1 MSTFDFAQTADV
13 DEFEAGYKA
22 FKAGTMP
29 EERFTPFRLQMGV
42 YGQRQEGV
50 QMIRAKLPGSLM
62 VVVYQPMVR

>member
-1 MSTFDFAQTADV
+1 MAEFNFTRTSDV

-22 FKAGTMP
+22 FKAGTMS

-50 QMIRAKLPGSLM
+50 QMEIGRAH
-62 VVVYQPMVR
+62 V